1 MRLFS
6 RWGYLGL
13 IIVLTYIWMSILA
26 YIVADRTRSTISAI
40 AGICLLTLM
49 ERNR

>member
-13 IIVLTYIWMSILA
+13 IIVLTCVWMSILT
-26 YIVADRTRSTISAI
+26 YILADRTRSTVSAI

-49 ERNR
+49 ERNK